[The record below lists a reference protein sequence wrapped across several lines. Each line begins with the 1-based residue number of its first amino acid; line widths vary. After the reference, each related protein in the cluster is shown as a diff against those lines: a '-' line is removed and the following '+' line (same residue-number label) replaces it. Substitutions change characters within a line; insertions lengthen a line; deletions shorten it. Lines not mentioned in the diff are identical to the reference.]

1 MKLCKAI
8 VFNSN
13 TGFSESYARMLS
25 DETGIPVF
33 SLKQA
38 CHHLSKGDEVFFLG
52 WVMGSR
58 IMGLA
63 KARKQFNL
71 AGIASVGM
79 INEEKAIAEIRKAN
93 GIADD
98 YPFFFLHGGLAI
110 ERLHGIYRLLFKLAV
125 NTIKRTAST
134 PTDSSMETYK
144 MMTEGASFISMKN
157 LRPVI
162 SWISRN

>member
-1 MKLCKAI
+1 MMISHLRSSVTTLLRKWMMSGSAIHGTLSISISTMIWKEPSRQLAMKLCKAI
-8 VFNSN
+8 VFNTN
-13 TGFSESYARMLS
+13 TGFSGSYARMLS

-93 GIADD
+93 
-98 YPFFFLHGGLAI
+98 
-110 ERLHGIYRLLFKLAV
+110 
-125 NTIKRTAST
+125 
-134 PTDSSMETYK
+134 
-144 MMTEGASFISMKN
+144 
-157 LRPVI
+157 
-162 SWISRN
+162 